1 MIRAPEAFVLAMEER
16 VPGAEARVFAVP
28 GMSGLK
34 SGPISEARAKSQ
46 KQEQISEARA
56 NLRNKSKISK
66 ARAKSQKQEQISE
79 ARANLR
85 SKSKISEARAK
96 SPKQEQIS
104 EARAKTRVLVGL
116 WRTAICGLSWFSGVG
131 YMRC

>member
-1 MIRAPEAFVLAMEER
+1 MIRAPEAFVLAKEER

-34 SGPISEARAKSQ
+34 SGPISET
-46 KQEQISEARA
+46 
-56 NLRNKSKISK
+56 
-66 ARAKSQKQEQISE
+66 
-79 ARANLR
+79 RANLR